1 MTMTMWV
8 ERGPSGPPGVPPAR
22 ERERSAVGRSSR
34 KGSPILVVDD
44 DPEIVA
50 MLREFLESEGHTVQ
64 TAANGAEALERLS
77 SVSPSVIL
85 LDMRMPVLDGWGFAK
100 RLQERQERY
109 PIVVMTAAESAQRW
123 ADEIGANGYI
133 AKPFDLDELLQK
145 IERHRSS
152 SGN

>member
-1 MTMTMWV
+1 MTLTRWV
-8 ERGPSGPPGVPPAR
+8 ERGPSGPAGVPPAG
-22 ERERSAVGRSSR
+22 ERERSVAERSSR

-50 MLREFLESEGHTVQ
+50 MLREFLESEGHAVQ

-77 SVSPSVIL
+77 AMRPSVIL

-109 PIVVMTAAESAQRW
+109 PIVV
-123 ADEIGANGYI
+123 
-133 AKPFDLDELLQK
+133 
-145 IERHRSS
+145 
-152 SGN
+152 

>member
-1 MTMTMWV
+1 MVVWG
-8 ERGPSGPPGVPPAR
+8 ESASRPPGVPPAGDR
-22 ERERSAVGRSSR
+22 RAASGPSR
-34 KGSPILVVDD
+34 ARRRPILVVDD

-50 MLREFLESEGHTVQ
+50 MLRDFLESEGHTVH
-64 TAANGAEALERLS
+64 TAANGAEALERLAD
-77 SVSPSVIL
+77 VRPSVIL

-145 IERHRSS
+145 IERHRAPNGS
-152 SGN
+152 